1 MKKILFAA
9 MAALAITSCT
19 QNEIDGI
26 DNEKQDPRKEI
37 KFGYTAVT
45 RATAI
50 TTPTLGNFTVN
61 AYANEAGTYSPT
73 GAITIIDNGYFI
85 RSANEWGSTNKY
97 YWPTNKKVHFFGYNA
112 KSDSATFVKED
123 AGYPTLQY
131 EVATD
136 VNKQYDL
143 LVAKLENQTYN
154 PTSNKISLGF
164 KHALTQVVFS
174 LKGDDANVTYTVQSI
189 AIKGIYKNGT
199 YNYETEAWGNQTTKE
214 TTGYTATPG
223 TAITVNGT
231 TEANFST
238 DNNTTFIL
246 MPQTIPADAKIT
258 VTYSAKIT
266 LNGTETE
273 IHPASTPIDVDL
285 TGTWA
290 AGSKMAYTLILS
302 GDKIKLEGN
311 VSGTEWATPTSG
323 GNIDVNK

>member
-26 DNEKQDPRKEI
+26 DNEKQDARKEI

-61 AYANEAGTYSPT
+61 AYANRAETYSPT
-73 GAITIIDNGYFI
+73 GAITIIDNGYFT

-112 KSDSATFVKED
+112 NSDSATFATGD
-123 AGYPTLQY
+123 TGYPTLQY
-131 EVATD
+131 EVAID
-136 VNKQYDL
+136 VDKQYDL

-154 PTSNKISLGF
+154 PANNNISLGF

-174 LKGDDANVTYTVQSI
+174 LKGDDNNVTYTVKSI
-189 AIKGIYKNGT
+189 AIKGIYKDGK
-199 YNYETEAWGNQTTKE
+199 YNYGTETWEEQTSKE
-214 TTGYTATPG
+214 TTGYTATPS

-246 MPQTIPADAKIT
+246 MPQTIPVDAKIT
-258 VTYSAKIT
+258 VTYSATIT
-266 LNGTETE
+266 LNETETE
-273 IHPASTPIDVDL
+273 IHPTSTPIDVDL

-290 AGSKMAYTLILS
+290 TGSKMTYTLILS

-311 VSGTEWATPTSG
+311 VSGTEWDTSTSG